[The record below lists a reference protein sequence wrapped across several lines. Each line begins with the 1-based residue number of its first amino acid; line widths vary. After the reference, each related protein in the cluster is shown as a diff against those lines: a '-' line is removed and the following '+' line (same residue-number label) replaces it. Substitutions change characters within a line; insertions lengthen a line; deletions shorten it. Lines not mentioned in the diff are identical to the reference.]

1 MVRRFGRGTR
11 GRSCDG
17 EIDPHTITHQDVNVN
32 VILFAALLLAWVVLM
47 FLLPAWAERLI
58 ERTPGRRRVL
68 VVPALVAGLAATGL
82 AGVYGFGRMVGSV
95 VVGPNT
101 ADYLENHPP
110 PTNYTSVWLA
120 LGFVAVA
127 TLALG
132 VAVAVTRTQRP

>member
-1 MVRRFGRGTR
+1 MPRRRNPSPYQSRPGRV
-11 GRSCDG
+11 CD
-17 EIDPHTITHQDVNVN
+17 
-32 VILFAALLLAWVVLM
+32 VILYAALLFGAVALM
-47 FLLPAWAERLI
+47 FLLPAWVATLI

-68 VVPALVAGLAATGL
+68 VVPALLAGLAATGL
-82 AGVYGFGRMVGSV
+82 AGIYGFARLVGPV

-101 ADYLENHPP
+101 ADYLENHPQ
-110 PTNYTSVWLA
+110 PTNYTSGWLA